1 MNELMRDQKER
12 SERIHKSLLERRPR
26 GPRFAILI
34 LIIFAILS
42 LILAFT
48 VAFLL
53 T

>member
-1 MNELMRDQKER
+1 MQVQEER
-12 SERIHKSLLERRPR
+12 SEQIHEALLERRPR

-48 VAFLL
+48 VAFILM
-53 T
+53 

>member
-1 MNELMRDQKER
+1 MEDQIER
-12 SERIHKSLLERRPR
+12 SEQVHKALLERRPR

-48 VAFLL
+48 VAFILI
-53 T
+53 